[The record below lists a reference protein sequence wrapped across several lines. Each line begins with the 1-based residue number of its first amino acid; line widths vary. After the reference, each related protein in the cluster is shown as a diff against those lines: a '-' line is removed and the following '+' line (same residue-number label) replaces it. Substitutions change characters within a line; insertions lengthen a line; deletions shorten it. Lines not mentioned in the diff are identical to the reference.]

1 MRVQPRLWLFSLAV
15 FISCS
20 SRSVHHSAQK
30 TDPHAGI
37 HRGMNYIDVLKQ
49 IGFPTKMDDLGTIT
63 DSLGF
68 QTHTI
73 EYIYGDNIIITMV
86 NDTVASID
94 TNAQQTMQRIQHIM
108 DSAKAAQPQQPFS
121 ISPN

>member
-1 MRVQPRLWLFSLAV
+1 MKVPPRSWLFSLAV
-15 FISCS
+15 LISCS
-20 SRSVHHSAQK
+20 SGSVHHSAKQ
-30 TDPHAGI
+30 TNPFTGI
-37 HRGMNYIDVLKQ
+37 HRGMSYIDVLKE
-49 IGFPTKMDDLGTIT
+49 IGFPTEMNDLGMIT

-73 EYIYGDNIIITMV
+73 DYVYGDNIIITIV

-94 TNAQQTMQRIQHIM
+94 TNARQTMQRIQHIM